1 MKDRF
6 KDKVVI
12 VTGAAS
18 GIGEATARR
27 FSAEGAAVVLVDRQ
41 REALEKVAGEL
52 PRDRTLAHV
61 ADVSEPLAIND
72 MMESTV
78 QRFGRLD
85 VLVNNAGVH
94 EGGDPAEI
102 TDEQWRK
109 VMATD
114 ADGVFFGCRA
124 AIPHLEK
131 TKGSIVNTASV
142 SGTGGD
148 WAMSPYNAAKGA
160 VVNLTRALAL
170 DLGKKGIRVN
180 SVCPSLTRTGM
191 TEDMMQDK
199 GFSAVGALQRRQPD
213 EIRRAHPSRARLRT
227 AGGRLRHR
235 LSGERGRELYDR
247 RERRRGR
254 RRLRLER
261 AASAVAVGFPSA
273 APRGVWNS
281 ACDRNQVA

>member
-6 KDKVVI
+6 KGKVVI

-27 FSAEGAAVVLVDRQ
+27 FSAEGAKVVLVDRQ
-41 REALEKVAGEL
+41 RKALEKVAGEL
-52 PRDRTLAHV
+52 PTDRTLAHV
-61 ADVSEPLAIND
+61 ADVSDSRGVDDMVAAAIK
-72 MMESTV
+72 
-78 QRFGRLD
+78 RFGGLD

-102 TDEQWRK
+102 SDEQWRK

-160 VVNLTRALAL
+160 VVNLTRALAM

-191 TEDMMQDK
+191 TEDMMDDK
-199 GFSAVGALQRRQPD
+199 DLLSKFAERIPLGRVCEPAEVASVIAFLASEDASFMTGAN
-213 EIRRAHPSRARLRT
+213 
-227 AGGRLRHR
+227 
-235 LSGERGRELYDR
+235 
-247 RERRRGR
+247 
-254 RRLRLER
+254 
-261 AASAVAVGFPSA
+261 VAVDGGVSA
-273 APRGVWNS
+273 SNGQPP
-281 ACDRNQVA
+281 Q

>member
-6 KDKVVI
+6 EDKVVI

-27 FSAEGAAVVLVDRQ
+27 FSAEGAKVVLVDRQ

-52 PRDRTLAHV
+52 PSDRTLAHV
-61 ADVSEPLAIND
+61 ADVSNSRAVDD
-72 MMESTV
+72 MVASTV
-78 QRFGRLD
+78 KRFGRLD

-94 EGGDPAEI
+94 EGGDPSEL

-148 WAMSPYNAAKGA
+148 WSMSPYNAAKGA
-160 VVNLTRALAL
+160 VVNLTRALAM
-170 DLGKKGIRVN
+170 DLGKKGVRVN

-191 TEDMMQDK
+191 TTDMMDDK
-199 GFSAVGALQRRQPD
+199 ELLSKFAERIPLGRVCEPQEVAAVIAFLASDDASFMTGAN
-213 EIRRAHPSRARLRT
+213 
-227 AGGRLRHR
+227 
-235 LSGERGRELYDR
+235 
-247 RERRRGR
+247 
-254 RRLRLER
+254 
-261 AASAVAVGFPSA
+261 VAVDGGVSA
-273 APRGVWNS
+273 SNGQPP
-281 ACDRNQVA
+281 QQ